1 MLAIDFRIISQVYQI
16 QGKVKNFLLSR
27 SKIIKD
33 KRVVEA
39 GHQEV
44 ILAIAKIVLG
54 LRLGKISR
62 GKIWVRVLY
71 CPRDCFM
78 AYRDH

>member
-44 ILAIAKIVLG
+44 ILAIDKIVLG

-62 GKIWVRVLY
+62 GKI
-71 CPRDCFM
+71 
-78 AYRDH
+78 

>member
-62 GKIWVRVLY
+62 GKI
-71 CPRDCFM
+71 
-78 AYRDH
+78 